1 MVVSLEIVSL
11 SLAYGIRTVLENVTF
26 SVAPGEIVAL
36 LGPNGAGK
44 TTLFRALLGAH
55 PLASGRILLDDQ
67 PLVALSPRERA
78 RRMAYVPQIHHPPFP
93 FPVID
98 TVALGRLS
106 HLGVFAT
113 PGAKERA
120 AAMEALVQ
128 LGAEHLAMR
137 PVTEL
142 SGGERQRVLLA
153 RALCQGAPLLLL
165 DEPTAHLDF
174 GESHRALETV
184 RTLADQGHSVLWTSH
199 DPDQVL
205 RFADRAVLLSGG
217 RVRAVGAPGEVLDTQ
232 AFSEVFGVDA
242 TVGSVHLED
251 GSIHRRCIVKGSR

>member
-1 MVVSLEIVSL
+1 M
-11 SLAYGIRTVLENVTF
+11 SLAIEGLTLRYASHTVVEDVRF
-26 SVAPGEIVAL
+26 HVAPGEIVAL

-55 PLASGRILLDDQ
+55 PIASGRILLDDRH
-67 PLVALSPRERA
+67 LDDMTLRERA

-120 AAMEALVQ
+120 AALEALVQ
-128 LGAEHLAMR
+128 LGAEHLALR
-137 PVTEL
+137 AVTEL

-184 RTLADQGHSVLWTSH
+184 RALADQGHSVLWTSH

-205 RFADRAVLLSGG
+205 RFADRAVLLAQC
-217 RVRAVGAPGEVLDTQ
+217 RVRAVGVPGEVLDTQ

-242 TVGSVHLED
+242 AVGAVRLED

>member
-1 MVVSLEIVSL
+1 MSLAIEGL
-11 SLAYGIRTVLENVTF
+11 SLRYGAHPVMEDVRF
-26 SVAPGEIVAL
+26 HVAPGEIVAL

-55 PLASGRILLDDQ
+55 PMAAGRILLDDR
-67 PLVALSPRERA
+67 PLADMTPRERA

-113 PGAKERA
+113 PGAVERA
-120 AAMEALVQ
+120 AALEALVK
-128 LGAEHLAMR
+128 LGAEHLALR
-137 PVTEL
+137 AVTEL

-205 RFADRAVLLSGG
+205 RFADRAVLLSQG
-217 RVRAVGAPGEVLDTQ
+217 RVRAVGAPGEILDTQ

-242 TVGSVHLED
+242 AVGSIRLED
-251 GSIHRRCIVKGSR
+251 GSTHRRCIVKGSR

>member
-1 MVVSLEIVSL
+1 MSLVIEGLTLRYGAHPVVEDV
-11 SLAYGIRTVLENVTF
+11 RF
-26 SVAPGEIVAL
+26 HVAPGEIVAL

-55 PLASGRILLDDQ
+55 PMAAGRILLDDR
-67 PLVALSPRERA
+67 PLADMTPRERA

-113 PGAKERA
+113 PGAVERA

-137 PVTEL
+137 AVTEL

-184 RTLADQGHSVLWTSH
+184 RTLADQGHCVLWTSH

-205 RFADRAVLLSGG
+205 RFADRAVLLAQG

-242 TVGSVHLED
+242 TVGNIRLED
-251 GSIHRRCIVKGSR
+251 GSTHRRCIVKGSR

>member
-1 MVVSLEIVSL
+1 M
-11 SLAYGIRTVLENVTF
+11 SLAIEGLTLRYGAHPVVEDVRF
-26 SVAPGEIVAL
+26 HVAPGEIVAL

-55 PLASGRILLDDQ
+55 PLAAGRILLDDR
-67 PLVALSPRERA
+67 PLADMTPRERA

-120 AAMEALVQ
+120 AALEALVQ
-128 LGAEHLAMR
+128 LGAEHLALR
-137 PVTEL
+137 AVTEL

-184 RTLADQGHSVLWTSH
+184 RALADKGHSVLWTSH

-205 RFADRAVLLSGG
+205 RFADRAVLLSQG
-217 RVRAVGAPGEVLDTQ
+217 RVRASGVPGEVLNTL

-242 TVGSVHLED
+242 AVGSIHLED
-251 GSIHRRCIVKGSR
+251 GSTHRRCIVKGSR